1 MISIKEL
8 CRNVYL
14 NNYNVINFV
23 DDYIKKDV
31 KKKKKIVERTVEK
44 SVLDELA

>member
-1 MISIKEL
+1 MGIYIETS
-8 CRNVYL
+8 YL
-14 NNYNVINFV
+14 NNYNVTTFV

-31 KKKKKIVERTVEK
+31 KKKKKKKIVERTVEQ